1 MASCGKRFGVGP
13 VRVGRVPEL
22 VSSGE
27 EGHVEGQPACEGARL
42 EGSEGTKLAAGQGLA
57 RLDSTG
63 GY

>member
-1 MASCGKRFGVGP
+1 MGP